1 MGFSLLGIW
10 DWAPASVPGALT
22 GGHVNLGDL
31 AGMPGHVHLEADR
44 STQDRMWVFGEQ
56 HRRFSQDHWIHST
69 EIPLRWGWSRGD
81 PNC

>member
-44 STQDRMWVFGEQ
+44 STQDRM
-56 HRRFSQDHWIHST
+56 
-69 EIPLRWGWSRGD
+69 
-81 PNC
+81 